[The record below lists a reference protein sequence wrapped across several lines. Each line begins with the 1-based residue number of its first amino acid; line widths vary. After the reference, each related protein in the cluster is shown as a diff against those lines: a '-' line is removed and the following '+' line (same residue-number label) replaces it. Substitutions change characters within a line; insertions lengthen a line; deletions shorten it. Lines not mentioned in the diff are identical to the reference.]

1 MERQLAEVIA
11 GHLRMTM
18 GWSPSESERKS
29 WQRSLPVLA
38 NDLVEAGLGDVEMLI
53 EYQLP
58 LTSKRAD
65 VVLAGVDRR
74 TGGDAYVVVELKQWS
89 HAELYES
96 NQRLVIVEGMHREL
110 EHPLLQVQGYCD
122 YIADF
127 AASLQGDSDAV
138 RGVAYLH
145 NANDYDVEDLFDL
158 ATTER
163 TRLFTK
169 SRRGAF
175 LEYLSDQFA
184 PERGAGAAD
193 RLLKSAARPSKQLM
207 KLAAS
212 EIKDREQFTLLAE
225 QRLAYEIVLHLVEK
239 ARHSDSKEV
248 VIVTGGPG
256 SGKSVIALSVLGE
269 LYRQGYTALHAT
281 GSQAF
286 TETMRRVIGRGSM
299 RVKNLFKY
307 FNSFMDAR
315 KNGFDVLICD
325 EAHRIRETSAKRF
338 TPAAKRTGRP
348 QVDELI
354 AAARVPVFLL
364 DEHQVVRSGEMGT
377 VEAISSHASSL
388 GIRTHHISLDGQ
400 FRCGGS
406 EKYERWVLRLLGLE
420 AGGPEPWTGDDH
432 FQVTLAESPWELENV
447 LRGKLAAGYSAR
459 MSAGYCWPWSEP
471 SPDDHLVNDVHIGD
485 WARPWNVRGDRSV
498 GSAPPS
504 ALWAT
509 RDGGFEQVGCIYTA
523 QGFEYDWSGVIIGPD
538 LTLHDGQAVTI
549 RGANKDPAFRS
560 RSIPDEHY
568 DQHIRN
574 IYKVLLTR
582 GMIGT
587 IIYAVDPQTQEF
599 LARLIETMRRWV
611 RPDG

>member
-1 MERQLAEVIA
+1 
-11 GHLRMTM
+11 MTM
-18 GWSPSESERKS
+18 GWVPSESERRS
-29 WQRSLPVLA
+29 WRNSLPVLA

-96 NQRLVIVEGMHREL
+96 NQRLVVVEGMHREL

-127 AASLQGDSDAV
+127 AASLQGDGEAV

-145 NANDYDVEDLFDL
+145 NANDHDVEDLFGL
-158 ATTER
+158 VTTER

-175 LEYLSDQFA
+175 LEYLRGQFT
-184 PERGAGAAD
+184 PERGAEAAD

-212 EIKDREQFTLLAE
+212 EIKDRGQFTLLAE
-225 QRLAYEIVLHLVEK
+225 QRLAYELVLRLVQK
-239 ARHSDSKEV
+239 AQRSDSKEV

-269 LYRQGYTALHAT
+269 LNREGYSALHAT

-286 TETMRRVIGRGSM
+286 TQTMRQVAGRGST

-307 FNSFMDAR
+307 FNNFTKSK
-315 KNGFDVLICD
+315 KNDLDVLICD
-325 EAHRIRETSAKRF
+325 EAHRIRETSSNRF
-338 TPAAKRTGRP
+338 TPADQRTGRM

-364 DEHQVVRSGEMGT
+364 DEHQVVRSGEIGT
-377 VEAISSHASSL
+377 VEAIRSHASSL
-388 GIRTHHISLDGQ
+388 GLRTHHISLDGQ

-420 AGGPEPWTGDDH
+420 AGGPEAWTGDDH
-432 FQVTLAESPWELENV
+432 FQVTLAETPWELENV
-447 LRGKLAAGYSAR
+447 LRGKLAEGYSAR
-459 MSAGYCWPWSEP
+459 MSAGYCWPWSDP
-471 SPDDHLVNDVHIGD
+471 SPDDSLVNDVHIGD
-485 WARPWNVRGDRSV
+485 WARPWNVRGERSV

-509 RDGGFEQVGCIYTA
+509 KEGGFEQVGCIYTA

-538 LTLHDGQAVTI
+538 LTVQDGRTVTV
-549 RGANKDPAFRS
+549 RGANKDPAFRK
-560 RSIPDEHY
+560 RTIPDEQY

-587 IIYAVDPQTQEF
+587 VIYAVDPRAQEF
-599 LARLIETMRRWV
+599 IAELLETTSL
-611 RPDG
+611 